1 MADYDRVPGA
11 GPAVDG
17 ADSWEETPQLRRQ
30 FSLKVYERPSASS
43 QLYKLTCIT
52 VAFSPIIM
60 ILTVSLPGGMAYYW
74 TDLKSRKNETDCK
87 RFSLISHMGTYAP
100 ASCFFTLFLTLGAFL
115 LTLVVTMLHRICFFK
130 EVDNKQENRRCT
142 AVICFMNDIA
152 LVLGYAASMGLLFIG
167 AFQTSELK
175 YWHQAGLFLFVI
187 PGFMFTIL
195 VSVIMGAQREV
206 SRAPQLKPSYIMGI
220 FLIAFR
226 VVIIVVTA
234 VTFILFGYWMMKAFS
249 KWDGDV
255 EEKKSKWCPVHSG
268 FEEYELAAK
277 YELAF
282 VVAFLLFVLT
292 LQWEFC
298 VYFSAKSVL
307 TCFKPRIDVD
317 GGLTV
322 SPSM

>member
-1 MADYDRVPGA
+1 MASYDRVPPPGEID
-11 GPAVDG
+11 V
-17 ADSWEETPQLRRQ
+17 PQLRRQ
-30 FSLKVYERPSASS
+30 FSLKVYERPTAST

-60 ILTVSLPGGMAYYW
+60 ILMVALPGGMAYYW
-74 TDLKSRKNETDCK
+74 TDLKAKKNETDCR

-100 ASCFFTLFLTLGAFL
+100 ASCFFTLFLSLGAFM

-130 EVDNKQENRRCT
+130 ELDHRKSS
-142 AVICFMNDIA
+142 AICCLNDIA
-152 LVLGYAASMGLLFIG
+152 LLLGFAASMGLLFIG

-187 PGFMFTIL
+187 PGFFFTIL
-195 VSVIMGAQREV
+195 VTVIMGTQREL
-206 SRAPQLKPSYIMGI
+206 SRAPELKPSYIMGI
-220 FLIAFR
+220 FLIVFR
-226 VVIIVVTA
+226 FVFIVVIA
-234 VTFILFGYWMMKAFS
+234 VTFNLFGYWMMKAFS
-249 KWDGDV
+249 KWDGEV
-255 EEKKSKWCPVHSG
+255 EEKKSNWCPEHGG
-268 FEEYELAAK
+268 FKEYELAAK

-282 VVAFLLFVLT
+282 VVAFLMFVLT

-307 TCFKPRIDVD
+307 TCFKPRTGERPD
-317 GGLTV
+317 